1 MDSNHRRRKP
11 ADLQSAPVGH
21 LGNLPTV
28 PKLGECRL
36 SQSSARVSSSKFST
50 WKMSREGRE
59 ENEGKTFV
67 SIITVAGFERKVFRK
82 IFLRVF
88 ASLR

>member
-1 MDSNHRRRKP
+1 
-11 ADLQSAPVGH
+11 
-21 LGNLPTV
+21 
-28 PKLGECRL
+28 
-36 SQSSARVSSSKFST
+36 
-50 WKMSREGRE
+50 MSREGRE